1 MENKELEKA
10 IVSLTKNISELSVD
24 KYASVTVL
32 WGIVPYSSDGEFTQ
46 YEIRHILEVNKI
58 KQNRYRFNYETED
71 FPEGMEMVYNICKL
85 WGYVPIQRLFKGRG
99 NLIFTKEQV
108 IYILNQIPVFM
119 HAYCGKSHYVK
130 KVALEY
136 EALMDDVK
144 KMNLPY
150 EINELQERIIE
161 IQDGQIELPAM
172 KQKLNELLEL
182 KQKSD
187 E

>member
-24 KYASVTVL
+24 KHVPVL
-32 WGIVPYSSDGEFTQ
+32 WGIIPYSGDGVFTF
-46 YEIRHILEVNKI
+46 YKIRTVLTVNRIGK
-58 KQNRYRFNYETED
+58 NRYKFEYEDED
-71 FPEGMEMVYNICKL
+71 FPEGIEMVYNICKL
-85 WGYVPIQRLFKGRG
+85 WKYVPVQRVFKGPG
-99 NLIFTKEQV
+99 NLVFTKEQV

-130 KVALEY
+130 KLALDSD
-136 EALMDDVK
+136 ALMDDVK

-150 EINELQERIIE
+150 EINKLKERIIE
-161 IQDGQIELPAM
+161 IQNGQIELPAL
-172 KQKLNELLEL
+172 KQKWNELLEL
-182 KQKSD
+182 EQKSD